1 MIKPS
6 ADTEEHMPSEL
17 CLALTPRLGLRRFT
31 ADDATDFYNLNR
43 DAEVLKYTGDL
54 PFENAIAARDFI
66 LGYQHYRDHG
76 FGRWAI
82 QLHSGEF
89 IGFCGL
95 RQHGDASVDLGFR
108 LMRDYWGQGLAAE
121 AARAAMVLAID
132 KYGLTELI
140 ARAMAGNGASIALL
154 GKLGFTPKA
163 GLDTPPW
170 LGFAANLTQG
180 ALVDDLALWRTA
192 VTLSP

>member
-1 MIKPS
+1 MPS
-6 ADTEEHMPSEL
+6 AS

-31 ADDATDFYNLNR
+31 ADDATNFYALNR

-54 PFENAIAARDFI
+54 PFESPEAARDFI

-95 RQHGDASVDLGFR
+95 KQHGDASVDLGFR
-108 LMRDYWGQGLAAE
+108 LMRRYWGRGLATE
-121 AARAAMVLAID
+121 AARAAMILATD
-132 KYGLTELI
+132 KYALTELI
-140 ARAMAGNGASIALL
+140 ARAMAGNGASITLL
-154 GKLGFTPKA
+154 GRLGFTSDPTQDA
-163 GLDTPPW
+163 PPW

-180 ALVDDLALWRTA
+180 ALVDDLALWRTT
-192 VTLSP
+192 VTLTP